1 MGCILYLFDIR
12 AETEKVKHF
21 EIKQYC
27 ARTDFDFEDLFHS
40 ASDSQEAAVIISL
53 EKICFI
59 CACSIFLVCRRSS
72 TERACAR
79 FSWLF
84 SSSFFLREDVV
95 FAQWEGSFER
105 WTTDGHEHVEVVS
118 FDYSRVL
125 DFLSLVSAI
134 SRLSFTSGLFLT

>member
-1 MGCILYLFDIR
+1 MKRNLTLENLIGANFQVCLFVSCG
-12 AETEKVKHF
+12 KKH
-21 EIKQYC
+21 
-27 ARTDFDFEDLFHS
+27 RLNFEDLFHS

-84 SSSFFLREDVV
+84 SSSFFLKEDVV

-134 SRLSFTSGLFLT
+134 SRLSFASGLFLT